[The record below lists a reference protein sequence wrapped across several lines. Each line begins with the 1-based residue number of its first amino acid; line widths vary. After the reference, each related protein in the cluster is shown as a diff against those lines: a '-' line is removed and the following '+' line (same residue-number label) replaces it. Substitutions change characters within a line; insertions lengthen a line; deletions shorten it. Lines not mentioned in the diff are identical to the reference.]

1 MKVLGTRRLILRKFK
16 EDDFS
21 AVHSYASCAENI
33 LYLAWGPN
41 SEKETREFIS
51 RSIANAEKKP
61 ICNYEYA
68 VVIKETDTLI
78 GGCGISPS
86 GDKASLGWCLHRD
99 YWKKGYCTELGTALL
114 KFGFEE
120 LNLRRIIAVCHVEN
134 IGSYRVMEKIGMR
147 REGLFLEDHSPKKL
161 SDEKYGDK
169 LLYAILKHEWEK
181 FMKSKEV

>member
-134 IGSYRVMEKIGMR
+134 IGSYRVMEKNRHAPGR
-147 REGLFLEDHSPKKL
+147 V
-161 SDEKYGDK
+161 
-169 LLYAILKHEWEK
+169 A
-181 FMKSKEV
+181 V